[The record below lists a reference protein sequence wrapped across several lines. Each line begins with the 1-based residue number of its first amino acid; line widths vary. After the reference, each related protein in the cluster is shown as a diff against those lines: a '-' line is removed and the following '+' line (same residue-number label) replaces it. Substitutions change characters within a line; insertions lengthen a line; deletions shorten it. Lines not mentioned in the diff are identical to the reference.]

1 MMMLKDKIEEFAV
14 VKGNIPK
21 PLKIQF
27 KVFCVQKNVEM
38 SEILETLIQQWIQKG
53 APIHQL
59 HSNLLQEEL
68 EEIKGYIPQNLKYQF
83 KVICKQ
89 KKVTMRSVLY
99 TLIAQW
105 VEMGG
110 SIE

>member
-1 MMMLKDKIEEFAV
+1 MILLRDEMEEFTV

-21 PLKIQF
+21 QLKIQF

-38 SEILETLIQQWIQKG
+38 SEILETLIHQWIQIG
-53 APIHQL
+53 APIPEIIN
-59 HSNLLQEEL
+59 NLVIEEL
-68 EEIKGYIPQNLKYQF
+68 EEIKGYVPKNLKYQF
-83 KVICKQ
+83 KILCKQ
-89 KKVTMRSVLY
+89 RQVTMRSVLY
-99 TLIAQW
+99 ALITEW